1 MQALAA
7 SAWVRQGGVALFGV
21 TQCELGSFDLLAGTC
36 AGVGQVLCD
45 QRVQRLLV
53 QRAALRLP
61 HDGPIGVQTAL
72 GQLAQDGLVRPGNA
86 ARRVHI
92 FNAHQPGAAVRTR
105 IKPTGQGCH
114 KRTSMQRPCGR
125 RRKTTDVADVCDV
138 SPSLFLQECLG
149 CHKRRPMP
157 LPFCRH
163 AGCLQW
169 FANKNSLF
177 A

>member
-1 MQALAA
+1 M
-7 SAWVRQGGVALFGV
+7 ALFGV

-61 HDGPIGVQTAL
+61 HDGPIGVQPAL

-92 FNAHQPGAAVRTR
+92 FNAHQPGALGRAG
-105 IKPTGQGCH
+105 IQPAGQRRDQRACV
-114 KRTSMQRPCGR
+114 QRPRG
-125 RRKTTDVADVCDV
+125 
-138 SPSLFLQECLG
+138 
-149 CHKRRPMP
+149 
-157 LPFCRH
+157 
-163 AGCLQW
+163 
-169 FANKNSLF
+169 
-177 A
+177 